1 MADPIPPL
9 AVSVVVVGLCAGV
22 DWLAR
27 RAGVYVGSEV
37 AWPERVRVRTRAVA
51 GDQPYRAALTHDARR
66 AIAEGVPAPVSTATI
81 VTGAIGCLWTL
92 ALLLGLGDV
101 WKGFDGRR
109 SLSLALA
116 SLGWCLLRAAG
127 GWAMVTFA
135 WLARGRHLA
144 VAALATAGMD
154 CALWLWPVP
163 CSDVRADDV
172 AMARAGLATTGLLA
186 LGFAVAWGQRRGTVT
201 AASLRAMN

>member
-81 VTGAIGCLWTL
+81 VGALEAQAASGVTSRVVPSEYEPVARSRTTSLEPAWSVTLTGSSAI
-92 ALLLGLGDV
+92 D
-101 WKGFDGRR
+101 R
-109 SLSLALA
+109 S
-116 SLGWCLLRAAG
+116 
-127 GWAMVTFA
+127 
-135 WLARGRHLA
+135 
-144 VAALATAGMD
+144 
-154 CALWLWPVP
+154 
-163 CSDVRADDV
+163 
-172 AMARAGLATTGLLA
+172 
-186 LGFAVAWGQRRGTVT
+186 FAVGVSSSQPASASAIT
-201 AASLRAMN
+201 AIAATSAHHRCHLTSM